1 MNKKSLFSA
10 ITAIVFFASVSVNA
24 NNNPTKSPAK
34 EVPENVQAA
43 IQKSCFG
50 CHNADSQNDKA
61 KDKLDFKKLETLSGP
76 DKVHALR
83 EIGKVVKDDDM
94 PPKKFLEKYPDKAL
108 NADEKKLLMDWAKQE
123 AKNAM

>member
-1 MNKKSLFSA
+1 MKKKSLFSVLVT
-10 ITAIVFFASVSVNA
+10 IMIFASFLVNA
-24 NNNPTKSPAK
+24 SDNPTKSAAK
-34 EVPENVQAA
+34 EVPEEVQAV

-61 KDKLDFKKLETLSGP
+61 KDKLDFKSLETLSGP

-94 PPKKFLEKYPDKAL
+94 PPKKFLDRYPDKAL
-108 NADEKKLLMDWAKQE
+108 TGDEKKLLMDWAKKE

>member
-10 ITAIVFFASVSVNA
+10 ITAILVFAVFLVNA
-24 NNNPTKSPAK
+24 NSNPTKSTAK

-50 CHNADSQNDKA
+50 CHNSDSQNDKA

-83 EIGKVVKDDDM
+83 EIGKTLKDDDM
-94 PPKKFLEKYPDKAL
+94 PPKKFLDKYPDKAL
-108 NADEKKLLMDWAKQE
+108 SADEKKLLMDWAKQE